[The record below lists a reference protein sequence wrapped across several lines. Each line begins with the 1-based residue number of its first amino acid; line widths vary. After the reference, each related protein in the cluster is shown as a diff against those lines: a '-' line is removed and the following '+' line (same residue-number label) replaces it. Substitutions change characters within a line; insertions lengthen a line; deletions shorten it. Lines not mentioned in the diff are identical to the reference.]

1 MEKYEKYE
9 IYLTWN
15 RLGYTKHNDFYHTEN
30 EWNQTLITSI
40 NQMQARIFQNN
51 TRKGADMIIVSND
64 NRSLFETLEYYD
76 KEKEYIGGSRYL
88 VQYRRD
94 IPDSLIMV
102 CGKDDINRCG
112 YIILESKDEK

>member
-15 RLGYTKHNDFYHTEN
+15 RLGYTKHND
-30 EWNQTLITSI
+30 
-40 NQMQARIFQNN
+40 
-51 TRKGADMIIVSND
+51 RKGADMIIVSND

-94 IPDSLIMV
+94 FPDSLIMV